1 MSSGLVEAYG
11 IYMLL
16 SFFLQYTN
24 LYPLTIPQPQLIH
37 VYCNN
42 AGIITRINSTQATPQ
57 PRDTLC
63 DDYPIF
69 VEIHCQVQ
77 LLSPYQFAFH
87 HVKGHQDQTKD
98 HPLSIQEQMNID
110 CDAHAS
116 GMSPPPSDMDLYC
129 HLPLPAGY
137 SHLCIGTSM
146 ITQKVQHTLRDA
158 ATQQTYFDY
167 LAGEFPGLTA
177 PATDIHW
184 PTIQYA
190 LKKFKSTEQ
199 CTISKFIHEWLPLQ
213 TRYQVASLSQDQ
225 LCPSC
230 HQAAETVDHFL
241 ACPHPKRV

>member
-98 HPLSIQEQMNID
+98 HPLSIQEQMNIN
-110 CDAHAS
+110 CDARAS
-116 GMSPPPSDMDLYC
+116 GMSPPRSDMDLYC
-129 HLPLPAGY
+129 HPLLPAGY
-137 SHLCIGTSM
+137 
-146 ITQKVQHTLRDA
+146 
-158 ATQQTYFDY
+158 
-167 LAGEFPGLTA
+167 
-177 PATDIHW
+177 
-184 PTIQYA
+184 
-190 LKKFKSTEQ
+190 
-199 CTISKFIHEWLPLQ
+199 
-213 TRYQVASLSQDQ
+213 
-225 LCPSC
+225 
-230 HQAAETVDHFL
+230 
-241 ACPHPKRV
+241 PHPLHWNFNDHTKGTTHSA